1 MSVID
6 DVIGSFR
13 IPHDKKI
20 RLKDYDPSWD
30 GDDKVPEEQRREK
43 AADILAEG
51 IEKLSKDQELLYA
64 SDTWSMLIVF
74 QAIDAA
80 GKDGTIKHVMTGLNP
95 QGVSVHSFKK
105 PSSEELDHNFLWRCM
120 KALPERGH
128 IGIFNRSYYEEVLVV
143 KVHQE
148 LIAAQRLPKGNPKKE
163 KFWEHR
169 YQDINNFEKHLARNG
184 TRIVKFFL
192 NVSKKEQKKR
202 FMERIERPDKH
213 WKFSAADAH
222 ERQYW
227 DDYQQAYEDMLN
239 ATSTKYAPWY
249 VIPADSKWITRAA
262 VAAILAHEIES
273 LKVKYPKVS
282 KEQMQAIEECKRALE
297 SEK

>member
-1 MSVID
+1 MSIID
-6 DVIGSFR
+6 EVVESFR
-13 IPHDKKI
+13 VPLDKKI
-20 RLKDYDPSWD
+20 QLKDFDPSWD
-30 GDDKVPEEQRREK
+30 GDDKVPEAERREK
-43 AADILAEG
+43 AAQILADG
-51 IEKLSKDQELLYA
+51 IEKLSAAQELLYA
-64 SDTWSMLIVF
+64 SDSWSMLIVL

-120 KALPERGH
+120 KVLPERGH

-143 KVHQE
+143 KVHRE
-148 LIAAQRLPKGNPKKE
+148 LIEYQRLPKGNPDKD
-163 KFWEHR
+163 KFWRHR
-169 YQDINNFEKHLARNG
+169 YDDINNFEKHLARNG

-202 FMERIERPDKH
+202 FLERIERPEKH

-222 ERQYW
+222 ERRHW
-227 DDYQQAYEDMLN
+227 DEYQHAYEDMLN
-239 ATSTKYAPWY
+239 ETNTKHAPWY

-262 VAAILAHEIES
+262 VASILAKEIES
-273 LKVKYPKVS
+273 LDLAYPKVT
-282 KEQMQAIEECKRALE
+282 KEQQQAIEECRRMLE

>member
-1 MSVID
+1 MSIID
-6 DVIGSFR
+6 DVIDSFR
-13 IPHDKKI
+13 VPYDKKI
-20 RLKDYDPSWD
+20 RLKNYDPSWD
-30 GDDKVPEEQRREK
+30 GDDKVSEEKRREK
-43 AADILAEG
+43 AADILADG
-51 IEKLSKDQELLYA
+51 IEKLSNDQELLYA
-64 SDTWSMLIVF
+64 SDTWSMLIVL

-163 KFWEHR
+163 KFWQRR
-169 YQDINNFEKHLARNG
+169 YDDINNFEKHLARNG

-213 WKFSAADAH
+213 WKFSGADAR

-227 DDYQQAYEDMLN
+227 DDYQRAYEDMLN

-262 VAAILAHEIES
+262 VAAILAKEIES
-273 LKVKYPKVS
+273 LNLKYPKVS
-282 KEQMQAIEECKRALE
+282 KEQMLAIEECRRALE
-297 SEK
+297 TEK